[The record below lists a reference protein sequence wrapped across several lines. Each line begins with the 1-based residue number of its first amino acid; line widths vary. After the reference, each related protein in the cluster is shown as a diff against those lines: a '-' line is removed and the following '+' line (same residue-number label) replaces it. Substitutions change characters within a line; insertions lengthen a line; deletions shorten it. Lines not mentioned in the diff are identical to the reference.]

1 MTAEHAKRAEKSNFL
16 LAIAEPLNSADVQ
29 FPSANS
35 AFSAIKAL

>member
-16 LAIAEPLNSADVQ
+16 LAIAEPLNVQ